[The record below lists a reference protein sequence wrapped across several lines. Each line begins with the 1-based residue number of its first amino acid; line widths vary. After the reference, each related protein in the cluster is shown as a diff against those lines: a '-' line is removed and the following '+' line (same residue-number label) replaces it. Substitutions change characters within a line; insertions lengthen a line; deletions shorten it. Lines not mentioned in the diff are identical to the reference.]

1 MNSLSLIAV
10 VLGMVSVIITLKY
23 VNSYDKLDTN
33 INKLRIG
40 CVRTKSF
47 SELIKIQDTLDI
59 SDKELNV
66 LLGGHSK
73 TIIGLFNKSLKASK
87 NKSAKVKKP
96 VKVTVAPA
104 KVKKPVKVTV
114 PPAKVKKPVKAT
126 VPPAKVKKETFATES
141 FVNYKYTD
149 HIQRG
154 LKDFKF
160 TGLIHNRSRK

>member
-104 KVKKPVKVTV
+104 KVKKPVK
-114 PPAKVKKPVKAT
+114 AT

>member
-114 PPAKVKKPVKAT
+114 PPAKVKK
-126 VPPAKVKKETFATES
+126 ETFATES

>member
-47 SELIKIQDTLDI
+47 NELIKIQDTLDI

-96 VKVTVAPA
+96 VKVTVPPA
-104 KVKKPVKVTV
+104 KVKKPVKV
-114 PPAKVKKPVKAT
+114 T

>member
-47 SELIKIQDTLDI
+47 NELIKIQDTLDI

-66 LLGGHSK
+66 LLGAHSK

-87 NKSAKVKKP
+87 NKS
-96 VKVTVAPA
+96 
-104 KVKKPVKVTV
+104 
-114 PPAKVKKPVKAT
+114 AKVKKPVKAT

>member
-40 CVRTKSF
+40 CAQSKSF
-47 SELIKIQDTLDI
+47 SELIKIQDILDI
-59 SDKELNV
+59 GDKELNV
-66 LLGGHSK
+66 LLGTHSK
-73 TIIGLFNKSLKASK
+73 TIIGLFNKTLKSSK
-87 NKSAKVKKP
+87 KRSTKVAPVKVKSTVAPVKVKKLKSTVAP
-96 VKVTVAPA
+96 VKV
-104 KVKKPVKVTV
+104 KKTS
-114 PPAKVKKPVKAT
+114 T
-126 VPPAKVKKETFATES
+126 TES

-160 TGLIHNRSRK
+160 TGFINNRSRK

>member
-114 PPAKVKKPVKAT
+114 PPAKVKK
-126 VPPAKVKKETFATES
+126 ETFATES

-160 TGLIHNRSRK
+160 TGLINNRSRK

>member
-104 KVKKPVKVTV
+104 KVKKPVK
-114 PPAKVKKPVKAT
+114 AT

-160 TGLIHNRSRK
+160 TGLINNRSRK

>member
-96 VKVTVAPA
+96 VKVTV
-104 KVKKPVKVTV
+104 